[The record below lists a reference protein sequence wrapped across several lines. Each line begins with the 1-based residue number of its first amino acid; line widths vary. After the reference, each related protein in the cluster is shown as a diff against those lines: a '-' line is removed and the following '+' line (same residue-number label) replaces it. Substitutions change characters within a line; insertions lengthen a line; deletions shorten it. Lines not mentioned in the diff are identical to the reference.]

1 MRGTKVIPK
10 GSFMK
15 VTTRYKL
22 FKLFFTYMVEHM
34 DGVTS
39 KQLCNDLNIG
49 RNMVIRFIK
58 QATNED
64 MITRTNIDGTNIN
77 LIKLTHKGINWISD

>member
-58 QATNED
+58 QATIEE